1 MCEES
6 DTSLVQRS
14 AQGDCEAYSALI
26 RRHRGSLA
34 ALIRRLVDD
43 PDDAEDVL
51 QETVVQG
58 WQQITSVNN
67 PASVQAW
74 LLQVAR
80 NRCRDYLKS
89 AGRRVRPTEEQEL
102 ESYVNQYGRT
112 TPDEYA
118 FALGEA
124 VRSLSPA
131 EQEVVRLFYLRDLTI
146 REICANTGLSA
157 GTVKS
162 RLFTARHHLRSYFGI
177 IDSEEEQS

>member
-1 MCEES
+1 MREET
-6 DTSLVQRS
+6 DTKLVQRS
-14 AQGDCEAYSALI
+14 AQGDCEAYSELI
-26 RRHRGSLA
+26 RRYRRSLA

-51 QETVVQG
+51 QETVVQS
-58 WQQITSVNN
+58 WQQIVSVNN
-67 PASVQAW
+67 PASIQAW

-89 AGRRVRPTEEQEL
+89 ASRRVCPTEEQEL
-102 ESYVNQYGRT
+102 ESYVNRYGRT
-112 TPDEYA
+112 TPDEHA

-131 EQEVVRLFYLRDLTI
+131 EQEVVKLFYLQDLTI
-146 REICANTGLSA
+146 MEICANTGLSA

-177 IDSEEEQS
+177 SNSEGE